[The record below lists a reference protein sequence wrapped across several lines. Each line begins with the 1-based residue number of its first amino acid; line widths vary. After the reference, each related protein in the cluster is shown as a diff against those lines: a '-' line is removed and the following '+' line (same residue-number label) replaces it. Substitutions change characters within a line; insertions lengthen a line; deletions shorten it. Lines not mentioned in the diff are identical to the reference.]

1 MSFWQLEKKEKE
13 KRVRLWGEKVV
24 LFFIFLKEEV
34 ILVFLKKRRYIST

>member
-1 MSFWQLEKKEKE
+1 MSFWQLEKK

-34 ILVFLKKRRYIST
+34 ILVLLKKRRYIST